1 MLPLSLDPSRL
12 RIALIGNGARAL
24 HRLAWLEESGAA
36 ALTVYARKPS
46 PALAAA
52 AGDRL
57 VRRWPDAETL
67 AGTQLVFIAD
77 PPKAK
82 RSALAEEAR
91 RAGAI
96 VHVEDVPALCDAHAP
111 SVLRRGDLVLAIS
124 TGGAAPGFAA
134 EVKRLLGGLFGAE
147 WGERLDAVKTLR
159 RQWRDAGASLA
170 AVRQR
175 TAAEMTRNGW
185 AAQLRS
191 DARRARVFNHGTTGG
206 PS

>member
-1 MLPLSLDPSRL
+1 MLALSLDPSRL
-12 RIALIGNGARAL
+12 RIALIGNGPRAV

-36 ALTVYARKPS
+36 TLTVYASTPS

-57 VRRWPDAETL
+57 VRRWPDAKTL

-91 RAGAI
+91 SAGAI

-111 SVLRRGDLVLAIS
+111 AVLRRGDLVLAIS

-134 EVKRLLGGLFGAE
+134 EVKRLLDGLFGAE

-159 RQWRDAGASLA
+159 RRWRGAGASLA
-170 AVRQR
+170 TVRQR
-175 TAAEMTRNGW
+175 TEAEMTRKGW
-185 AAQLRS
+185 VAQFRS
-191 DARRARVFNHGTTGG
+191 DARRVRAVDHGARGG